1 MADRLNIPAGSW
13 RPRPRGSFIDPQV
26 KRIGVVAAGLAAVLG
41 LGFGGYS
48 LVVHRPHTVPVIEA
62 DSRPIRVRPDNPGGM
77 QVVGADEL
85 VGSGTGP
92 AAMAPPPEV
101 PAPQALRAKI
111 NAETHPAMQPVS
123 MVSPPAE
130 PSSPISSMPE
140 QRAPAAARPAL
151 LAKPSSAPA
160 TGTQVQ
166 LAALES
172 EQAAMMEW
180 QRLSHRM
187 PDLLSARQPAVQRAE
202 RDGKS
207 IYRLRTGGFADI
219 ASATAFCVQVR
230 SKGAGCSIASF

>member
-1 MADRLNIPAGSW
+1 
-13 RPRPRGSFIDPQV
+13 
-26 KRIGVVAAGLAAVLG
+26 
-41 LGFGGYS
+41 
-48 LVVHRPHTVPVIEA
+48 
-62 DSRPIRVRPDNPGGM
+62 M

-85 VGSGTGP
+85 VGPGSGQ
-92 AAMAPPPEV
+92 AAMAPPPET

-111 NAETHPAMQPVS
+111 NAELHPPAQPVS
-123 MVSPPAE
+123 MVSPPA
-130 PSSPISSMPE
+130 PAPSPISSMPE
-140 QRAPAAARPAL
+140 QRAPVV
-151 LAKPSSAPA
+151 AKPAAPAKPPPAIA

-172 EQAAMMEW
+172 EQAAMTEW

-187 PDLLSARQPAVQRAE
+187 PDLLGTRQPAVQRAE

-219 ASATAFCVQVR
+219 ASATAFCAQIR